1 MPSVVA
7 GNKNNGGG
15 LVRLVVRSFALSSY
29 LLLSHPFAIPPLLF
43 SFHEQ
48 SLTTTP
54 PTASSALPALSPH
67 PISFALDLEM
77 TFHLP
82 TLLPCVW
89 GYNPAIHPAMRFHP
103 SEEET
108 LLHHRPQPHQ
118 HQQYNMTTDGH
129 SMSSSS
135 TRGQKNTTRSTS
147 SSSSAAASRT
157 EEQ

>member
-15 LVRLVVRSFALSSY
+15 LVRSFVRSVVLSTAITS
-29 LLLSHPFAIPPLLF
+29 LRHTSPFVLFPRAIINDDTPNSKF
-43 SFHEQ
+43 S
-48 SLTTTP
+48 SP
-54 PTASSALPALSPH
+54 SSIPH

-147 SSSSAAASRT
+147 SSSSAASRT

>member
-1 MPSVVA
+1 MGEDSF
-7 GNKNNGGG
+7 G
-15 LVRLVVRSFALSSY
+15 RSFVRSFALSSY

-89 GYNPAIHPAMRFHP
+89 GYNLPIHPAMRFHP
-103 SEEET
+103 QRGDIAPPPT
-108 LLHHRPQPHQ
+108 TAAHQ
-118 HQQYNMTTDGH
+118 HQQYKMTTDGH

-147 SSSSAAASRT
+147 SSSSAASRT

>member
-15 LVRLVVRSFALSSY
+15 LVRSLVRSFVRSVVLSTAITS
-29 LLLSHPFAIPPLLF
+29 LRHTSPFVLFPRAIINDDTPNSKF
-43 SFHEQ
+43 S
-48 SLTTTP
+48 SP
-54 PTASSALPALSPH
+54 SSIPH

-89 GYNPAIHPAMRFHP
+89 GYNLPIHPAMRFHP
-103 SEEET
+103 QRGDIAPPPT
-108 LLHHRPQPHQ
+108 TAAHQ

-147 SSSSAAASRT
+147 SSSSAASRT